1 AGDTLWRDGEQVGV
15 ITCGMV
21 SRLTG
26 RSLAIARM
34 NVAQARDGVA
44 LEVKGSVD
52 ARATAAAL
60 PFDDPEKKKRTATG

>member
-1 AGDTLWRDGEQVGV
+1 
-15 ITCGMV
+15 MF

-34 NVAQARDGVA
+34 NVAQARDGVP
-44 LEVKGSVD
+44 LEVRGSFD